1 MNFIEINNIIEK
13 GNKIT
18 RKNWQPTG
26 SSISGIITLYYD
38 GIRYIPLRYE
48 GAKINYY
55 QHNFLVK
62 EDYLADDWEV
72 VE

>member
-1 MNFIEINNIIEK
+1 MNFIEINRILEK

-26 SSISGIITLYYD
+26 SKINGLIALYYD

-48 GAKINYY
+48 GVTVNFFV
-55 QHNFLVK
+55 HNFLVK